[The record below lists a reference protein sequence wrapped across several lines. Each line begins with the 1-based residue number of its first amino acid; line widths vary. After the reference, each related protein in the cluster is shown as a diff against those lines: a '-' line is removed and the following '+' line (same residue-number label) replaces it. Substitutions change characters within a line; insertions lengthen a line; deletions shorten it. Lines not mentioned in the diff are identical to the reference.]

1 MRVWLVLAFLLALS
15 PLAVSAASAQTQQRG
30 AQPPKAPPFSHQAE
44 REKANENLLMVLGGT
59 LGGPWIHMAQ
69 DIALTVT
76 EGDSL
81 RVLPVAGDG
90 AKKNL
95 RDVLLLRGVDLGIT
109 RLDVLNDVKASGE
122 YGANL
127 DRRVAYITA
136 LSVDMLQVLARP
148 EPSSLKD
155 LNGKKINVFPKGSVI
170 PILLKTLGVEIEE
183 VNLSIPDGIQ
193 QMRTGE
199 VHATACFCSV
209 PIPAYAAVSSDLGFK
224 LLEVPYTAALEESF
238 LPASLSSETYP
249 TLIARGSRVQTL
261 GTHLLLVTYNWA
273 PGTDRYRKVEK
284 FVDAFFSQLDKL
296 RQPPRHPAWRD
307 VNIAATV
314 PGWQRFAAAQRWL
327 DRQAAEAAA
336 KAPPSGIDPALAR
349 AQAANAAPYDRAEQ
363 ERLFKEFLEWSRRQ
377 PKR

>member
-30 AQPPKAPPFSHQAE
+30 AQPPKAPAFSHQAE

-95 RDVLLLRGVDLGIT
+95 RDVLLLRGVDLAIT

-155 LNGKKINVFPKGSVI
+155 LNGKKMNVFPKGSVI
-170 PILLKTLGVEIEE
+170 PIVLKTLGVEIEE

-193 QMRTGE
+193 QMRNGE

-238 LPASLSSETYP
+238 LPASLASETYP

-284 FVDAFFSQLDKL
+284 FVDAFFAHLDKL

-327 DRQAAEAAA
+327 DRQAAEAAT
-336 KAPPSGIDPALAR
+336 KAPPSGIDPAQAR
-349 AQAANAAPYDRAEQ
+349 AQAANAAPHDRAEQ
-363 ERLFKEFLEWSRRQ
+363 ERLFKEFLEWARRQ

>member
-1 MRVWLVLAFLLALS
+1 MQVWLVLAFLLALS
-15 PLAVSAASAQTQQRG
+15 PLAVNAASAQTQQRG
-30 AQPPKAPPFSHQAE
+30 AQPPKAPPFAHQAE

-95 RDVLLLRGVDLGIT
+95 RDVLLLRGVDLAIT

-122 YGANL
+122 YGVNL

-155 LNGKKINVFPKGSVI
+155 LNGKKVNVFPKGSVI
-170 PILLKTLGVEIEE
+170 PIVLKTLGVEIEE

-224 LLEVPYTAALEESF
+224 LLELPYTAALEESF

-249 TLIARGSRVQTL
+249 DSDCKRIEGSDAWDPPPPGHLQLGARHRPLQKGREVRGRV
-261 GTHLLLVTYNWA
+261 LL
-273 PGTDRYRKVEK
+273 
-284 FVDAFFSQLDKL
+284 AFGQ
-296 RQPPRHPAWRD
+296 
-307 VNIAATV
+307 
-314 PGWQRFAAAQRWL
+314 
-327 DRQAAEAAA
+327 AEAAA
-336 KAPPSGIDPALAR
+336 SSPRLAR
-349 AQAANAAPYDRAEQ
+349 RQHRCHRPGLAALRCCPAMA
-363 ERLFKEFLEWSRRQ
+363 
-377 PKR
+377 

>member
-1 MRVWLVLAFLLALS
+1 MQVWLVLAFLLALS

-30 AQPPKAPPFSHQAE
+30 AQPPKAAPFSHQAE

-95 RDVLLLRGVDLGIT
+95 RDVLLLRGVDLAIT

-148 EPSSLKD
+148 ESSSLKD
-155 LNGKKINVFPKGSVI
+155 LNGKKMNVFPKGSVI
-170 PILLKTLGVEIEE
+170 PIVLKALGVEIEE

-249 TLIARGSRVQTL
+249 TLIARGSRVQTI

-349 AQAANAAPYDRAEQ
+349 AQAANAAPHDRGEQ
-363 ERLFKEFLEWSRRQ
+363 
-377 PKR
+377 

>member
-1 MRVWLVLAFLLALS
+1 MRVSLVLAFLVALS
-15 PLAVSAASAQTQQRG
+15 PLAVSAASAQTQQKG
-30 AQPPKAPPFSHQAE
+30 AQPPKAVPFSHQAE
-44 REKANENLLMVLGGT
+44 REKANENLVMVLGGT

-76 EGDSL
+76 DGDNL
-81 RVLPVAGDG
+81 RVLPVAGEG

-109 RLDVLNDVKASGE
+109 RLDVLNDAKASGE

-127 DRRVAYITA
+127 GRRVAYITT

-148 EPSSLKD
+148 EVGSLKD
-155 LNGKKINVFPKGSVI
+155 LNGKKVNVLPKGSVV
-170 PILLKTLGVEIEE
+170 PTVLKTLGIEIEE

-193 QMRTGE
+193 KMRTGE
-199 VHATACFCSV
+199 VHATACVCSV
-209 PIPAYAAVSSDLGFK
+209 PIPAYGAVSSDLGFK
-224 LLEVPYTAALEESF
+224 LVEVPYTAALEESF
-238 LPASLSSETYP
+238 LPASLSTETYP
-249 TLIARGSRVQTL
+249 NLIAKGSRVQTL
-261 GTHLLLVTYNWA
+261 GTHLLLVSYNWA
-273 PGTDRYRKVEK
+273 PGTDRYKRIEK
-284 FVDAFFSQLDKL
+284 FVDGFFSNFGKL
-296 RQPPRHPAWRD
+296 RQPPRHPTWRD

-314 PGWQRFAAAQRWL
+314 PGWPRFAAAQRWL

-349 AQAANAAPYDRAEQ
+349 AQAADAAPHDRTEQ
-363 ERLFKEFLEWSRRQ
+363 ERLFKEFLEWARRQ

>member
-1 MRVWLVLAFLLALS
+1 MRERLIGVGHSVRVFPFLDRIAAIVGCVHQLCRQTIDHRLV
-15 PLAVSAASAQTQQRG
+15 VAAA
-30 AQPPKAPPFSHQAE
+30 
-44 REKANENLLMVLGGT
+44 
-59 LGGPWIHMAQ
+59 
-69 DIALTVT
+69 
-76 EGDSL
+76 
-81 RVLPVAGDG
+81 
-90 AKKNL
+90 
-95 RDVLLLRGVDLGIT
+95 RGVDDPANGK
-109 RLDVLNDVKASGE
+109 RLAALRADLDRHLIGCASDPA
-122 YGANL
+122 GANL

-155 LNGKKINVFPKGSVI
+155 LNGKKMNVFPKGSVI
-170 PILLKTLGVEIEE
+170 PIVLKTLGVEIEE

-193 QMRTGE
+193 QMRNGE

-284 FVDAFFSQLDKL
+284 FVDAFFSHLDKL

-336 KAPPSGIDPALAR
+336 KAPPSSIDPAMAR
-349 AQAANAAPYDRAEQ
+349 AQAANAAPHDRAEQ
-363 ERLFKEFLEWSRRQ
+363 ERLFKEFLEWARRQ